1 MLTITEP
8 AATAIRTL
16 VSSAD
21 LPDGAGLRIDA
32 SEQDDGLELAV
43 VPEPQDTDTVVEDS
57 GAAVFLAPAAAEVL
71 DDKVLDIEQVADEDG
86 QAQLRFAVAPQGPGI

>member
-21 LPDGAGLRIDA
+21 LP
-32 SEQDDGLELAV
+32 E
-43 VPEPQDTDTVVEDS
+43 
-57 GAAVFLAPAAAEVL
+57 FLAPAAAEVL
-71 DDKVLDIEQVADEDG
+71 EDKVLDVEQISDDDNG
-86 QAQLRFAVAPQGPGI
+86 QAQLRFAVAPQDPGI